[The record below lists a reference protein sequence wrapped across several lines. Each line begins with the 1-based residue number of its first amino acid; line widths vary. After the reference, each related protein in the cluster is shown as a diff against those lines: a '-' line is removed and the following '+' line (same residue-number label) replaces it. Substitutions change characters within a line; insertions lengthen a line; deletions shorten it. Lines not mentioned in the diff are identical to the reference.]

1 MRSRS
6 LDLRVT
12 AFFSAIFVAGTLALF
27 AATYLI
33 LDASVAR
40 EESDTLQARLLE
52 VEALYKTGGIELVRS
67 GISTETDLVGDWHF
81 FVRFAD
87 AGNRTL
93 SVLASDLWRS
103 PAQAALEHDA
113 TPDTTPF
120 RRLALPRGNGGLLV
134 ATRVLDDGT
143 VLQVAVD
150 AAVRDRIVLRF
161 RRAFLMVSV
170 PTLIVS
176 FAGGLY
182 FAMGALSPVRR
193 LIQTTRRIIE
203 TGSLEARIPAPR
215 VNDELGQLV
224 GLFNTMLEK
233 IESLVRGMRGALDNV
248 AHDLRTPLTRLRAA
262 AEVAL
267 QEPQEPQ
274 RWRLGLA
281 ECIEQSGEL
290 LAFIRKLMDI
300 SEAETGAMRL
310 ESKEQDLAPIIAD
323 LAELYGYVADE
334 KGIAIRVIMPPTL
347 PAVVDASRVRQVM
360 ANLLDNAVKYTPR
373 GGGSIE
379 VRARPED
386 GEIVIEVEDTGI
398 GIAPDEIGR
407 IWDRLFRGRHS
418 RVEPGLGLGLNL
430 VKAVVA
436 AHGGSVD
443 VRSTLGRGSTFIVRL
458 PAGIPAARERL

>member
-1 MRSRS
+1 M
-6 LDLRVT
+6 T
-12 AFFSAIFVAGTLALF
+12 AFFSAIFVAGTLVLF
-27 AATYLI
+27 ATTYLI
-33 LDASVAR
+33 LDASVAK
-40 EESDTLQARLLE
+40 EESDALQARLLE
-52 VEALYKTGGIELVRS
+52 LAALYKAGGLDLVSS
-67 GISTETDLVGDWHF
+67 GISTETDIVGDWHF
-81 FVRFAD
+81 LVRFAD
-87 AGNRTL
+87 ASNRTL
-93 SVLASDLWRS
+93 FVLTPDRWRS
-103 PAQAALEHDA
+103 PAQAALERGTTADS
-113 TPDTTPF
+113 TPF
-120 RRLALPRGNGGLLV
+120 RRLALPRGRGRLLI
-134 ATRVLDDGT
+134 ATRLMEDGNI
-143 VLQVAVD
+143 LQVAVD
-150 AAVRDRIVLRF
+150 AAIRERIVFRF

-193 LIQTTRRIIE
+193 LVQTTRGIIE

-233 IESLVRGMRGALDNV
+233 IESLVRGMRGSLDNV

-267 QEPQEPQ
+267 QEPQEPE
-274 RWRLGLA
+274 RWRRGLA

-290 LAFIRKLMDI
+290 LAFIRTLMDI

-310 ESKEQDLAPIIAD
+310 ERKAQDLAPIIGD
-323 LAELYGYVADE
+323 LAELYEYVADE
-334 KGIAIRVIMPPTL
+334 KGLDIRVIMPPSL
-347 PAVVDASRVRQVM
+347 PAVVDTSRLRQVV

-379 VRARPED
+379 VRARRED
-386 GEIVIEVEDTGI
+386 GEIVIEVQDTGV
-398 GIAPDEIGR
+398 GIAPDEIDHV
-407 IWDRLFRGRHS
+407 WDRLFRGRHS

-436 AHGGSVD
+436 AHGGSVG
-443 VRSTLGRGSTFIVRL
+443 VSSTLGRGSTFIVRL
-458 PAGIPAARERL
+458 PAGLAAAREQP